1 MNIPLPAVLAAKV
14 RQLDG
19 ALTAAIEPRMAEFQR
34 EPPLLWFKPVRSSG
48 TGNEHETARAHT
60 FVVRLRRGQ
69 QPLSAIGSDSRVRPR
84 RYAFRSS
91 AAPTRRS
98 NSVRSVFDQT
108 LFGFD

>member
-48 TGNEHETARAHT
+48 TGERA
-60 FVVRLRRGQ
+60 
-69 QPLSAIGSDSRVRPR
+69 
-84 RYAFRSS
+84 
-91 AAPTRRS
+91 
-98 NSVRSVFDQT
+98 
-108 LFGFD
+108 